1 MIVCSG
7 AGKYKYYMIKGQAVW
22 IANHTVLPP
31 QFVLGKLNN
40 SWCGEGESG
49 PGMMDYAF
57 LAGQFALPDGRTA
70 LLLQNQDW
78 AETLWASVTWR
89 VPVASVLVHVSRQMC
104 LKPAQVETHQSLSAG
119 FHIIAAIKLMKS
131 RECMPKKQ
139 KYPKKCV
146 DKIGDRT

>member
-1 MIVCSG
+1 MVVRSG

-22 IANHTVLPP
+22 IANRTVLPP

-40 SWCGEGESG
+40 TWCGEGESG

-89 VPVASVLVHVSRQMC
+89 VPVASVLEVDPYSGHEVPLLDDS
-104 LKPAQVETHQSLSAG
+104 PAEIGLQLGLQAGGARLFIVAGHAGSL
-119 FHIIAAIKLMKS
+119 
-131 RECMPKKQ
+131 
-139 KYPKKCV
+139 
-146 DKIGDRT
+146 